1 MEGGLRTIPGAR
13 VWVAAAALIGVA
25 VLVAVLLVTNRVPV
39 AVRTPTP
46 PPAPTPTPSATPA
59 AGPVTSESLRAAI
72 GAEGIHRHLEEL
84 ARIAA
89 ANGGNRAA
97 GSPGDRASAEYV
109 MAQLRAAGYEPRT
122 EELRVPRYV
131 VRRPPVLAPDG
142 AAPLTPD
149 RDLTLLQLSAS
160 GSGRARVAPVDVTI
174 PPAGPPSTS
183 GCEAADF
190 AGFRRGDVAL
200 LQRGTCPFRVKVERA
215 QAAGAV
221 AAIVLNDGG
230 PGRRELL
237 RGSLGEPGLRIPAF
251 GVSYEAGE
259 RLAAARPVV
268 RFTADT
274 VSEQAVTRNVI
285 AETPGGRAD
294 RVVMIGAHLDSVAE
308 GPGINDNGSGV
319 GTVLEVARALA
330 GRETTSKVRFAWWAG
345 EELGLLGSR
354 QHAQRLTPAEVR
366 RISLYLNLDMVASP
380 NYTRFVYSP
389 DGAPRGSAAVAAV
402 LNDWFASQGQA
413 TRPVDFGPRS
423 DHASFAARG
432 IPVGGLF
439 SGAEGA
445 KRPGDVAGSGGT
457 AGRPLDPCYH
467 QACDGLGN
475 VSRRALDELGDGAA
489 HALAMLAADTGP
501 VDRQRGP

>member
-1 MEGGLRTIPGAR
+1 MDAGLRKIPWAR
-13 VWVAAAALIGVA
+13 VWVAAAVVIGVA
-25 VLVAVLLVTNRVPV
+25 VLIAVLLVTNR
-39 AVRTPTP
+39 P
-46 PPAPTPTPSATPA
+46 PAAAPAPAPAPTPRATPA
-59 AGPVTSESLRAAI
+59 AGPVTSENLRAAI
-72 GAEGIHRHLEEL
+72 GSEGIHRHLEEL
-84 ARIAA
+84 ARIAG

-131 VRRPPVLAPDG
+131 VRRPPVLTPIG
-142 AAPLTPD
+142 AATLTPD

-160 GSGRARVAPVDVTI
+160 GSGQGRVAPVDVTI
-174 PPAGPPSTS
+174 PPGGQPSTS

-221 AAIVLNDGG
+221 AAVVLNDGG

-259 RLAAARPVV
+259 RLAATRPVV

-294 RVVMIGAHLDSVAE
+294 RVVMVGAHLDSVEE

-319 GTVLEVARALA
+319 ATVLELARALA

-354 QHAQRLTPAEVR
+354 QHATGLTPAEVR

-380 NYTRFVYSP
+380 NYTRLVYSP
-389 DGAPRGSAAVAAV
+389 EGAPRGSAAVAEV
-402 LNDWFASQGQA
+402 LNGWFASQGQA

-467 QACDGLGN
+467 KACDGLGN

-489 HALAMLAADTGP
+489 HALATLAADTTP
-501 VDRQRGP
+501 VDRQRSP